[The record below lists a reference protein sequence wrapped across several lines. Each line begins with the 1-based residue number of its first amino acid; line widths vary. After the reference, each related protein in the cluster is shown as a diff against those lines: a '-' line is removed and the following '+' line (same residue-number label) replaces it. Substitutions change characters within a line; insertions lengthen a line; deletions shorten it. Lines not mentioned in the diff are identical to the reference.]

1 MPSSLTGLLLVL
13 PVLLPL
19 ACSLVVFSCG
29 RRRGLANNLIP
40 VFAVL
45 HLLVAIAL
53 VATVQ
58 QLGPVA
64 VNLGNWPAPFAISF
78 IADRLSALLVLTTS
92 LVAML
97 VLICARHDLKTQPN
111 YLLHLVGMN
120 VLVAGVCG
128 AFLTGDL
135 FNLYVWFE
143 VILIG
148 SFVLM
153 TLDSDRP
160 RIEGAT
166 KYVALNLV
174 STLVFLLAIGLLYGA
189 TGALNLAD
197 LHRHAM
203 DLPQEYRLLI
213 AALFLFGFAIKAA
226 IFPLYSWLPAS
237 YHLLPGATAALF
249 VALPTKVGIYAM
261 LRFFSLV
268 MPLPETGLQPVLAW
282 LAALTMLVGVAGALA
297 QPDVRRKLS
306 FLVIASIGYLAM
318 GIAIFTPLSI
328 TGTLFYLVHAMVL
341 KALLVLIAAR
351 MNSLYGH
358 DDFEMMGGLAK
369 AQPLLAT
376 CFLVAIFSMAGF
388 PPFSGFWG
396 KFILIRAGIEAG
408 YGVLV
413 GVALLA
419 GLLTLFALLRIWT
432 RAFWRSPETGEAP
445 DKDIDWNYDGPILV
459 LTLVSLALG
468 LYMSPLY
475 DWAAQASLLDPQAY
489 IAALL
494 DIRTE
499 VVP

>member
-1 MPSSLTGLLLVL
+1 MSSSLTSLLLVL

-19 ACSLVVFSCG
+19 VSSLLIFSCG
-29 RRRGLANNLIP
+29 KHHRLANNLLP
-40 VFAVL
+40 LFALL
-45 HLLVAIAL
+45 HLVVAVAL
-53 VATVQ
+53 VVQ
-58 QLGPVA
+58 VEQLGPVS

-78 IADRLSALLVLTTS
+78 IADRLSSILVLTTS
-92 LVAML
+92 LVALL
-97 VLICARHDLKTQPN
+97 VMITARHDLADQPN

-128 AFLTGDL
+128 AFMTGDL

-153 TLDSDRP
+153 TLDSDRN

-197 LHRHAM
+197 LHTRASE
-203 DLPQEYRLLI
+203 LPVEYRLLI
-213 AALFLFGFAIKAA
+213 ASLFMFGFAIKAA
-226 IFPLYSWLPAS
+226 VFPLYSWLPAS

-249 VALPTKVGIYAM
+249 AALPTKVGIYAM

-297 QPDVRRKLS
+297 QPDVRRKMS
-306 FLVIASIGYLAM
+306 FLIIASIGYLVM

-328 TGTLFYLVHAMVL
+328 TGTIFYLVHAMVL
-341 KALLVLIAAR
+341 KALLLLVAAR

-358 DDFEMMGGLAK
+358 DDFENMGGLAK
-369 AQPLLAT
+369 AQPLLAV
-376 CFLVAIFSMAGF
+376 CFLIAIFSMAGF

-396 KFILIRAGIEAG
+396 KFILVRAGIEAG
-408 YGVLV
+408 YGALV
-413 GVALLA
+413 GVALLV

-432 RAFWRSPETGEAP
+432 RAFWRTAEGDGP
-445 DKDIDWNYDGPILV
+445 DTDIDWNYDGPILV
-459 LTLVSLALG
+459 LTLISLALG
-468 LYMSPLY
+468 LYMVPLY
-475 DWAAQASLLDPQAY
+475 EWAAGANLLNPTDY
-489 IAALL
+489 VDALL
-494 DIRTE
+494 GASR
-499 VVP
+499 